1 MTFAELKSYPALL
14 ADIKRCKEKI
24 REIDTSYIKS
34 PAYNS
39 SGAAKSSTRQNSTE
53 NAYIENIS
61 KKEEYEERINSDQA
75 QVERIERYIN
85 NISDL
90 RTKMIFEMRVYEQK
104 TWRKIAKAFG
114 GKNSDESVQKIY
126 RRYVEKHPN
135 G

>member
-24 REIDTSYIKS
+24 QEIDTSYIRS

-53 NAYIENIS
+53 NAYIENIT
-61 KKEEYEERINSDQA
+61 KKEEYEERIKSDQA
-75 QVERIERYIN
+75 QIARIERYIN

-90 RTKMIFEMRVYEQK
+90 RTKMIFEMRVYDQK

-114 GKNSDESVQKIY
+114 GKNSDESVQKIF

>member
-1 MTFAELKSYPALL
+1 MTFTELKSYPALL